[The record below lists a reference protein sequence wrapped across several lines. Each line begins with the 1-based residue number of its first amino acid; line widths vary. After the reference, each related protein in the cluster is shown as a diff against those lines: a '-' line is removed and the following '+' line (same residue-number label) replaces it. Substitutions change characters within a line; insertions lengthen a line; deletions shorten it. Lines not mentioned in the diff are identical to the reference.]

1 MRGNS
6 SKRSWAEAGAYLAA
20 AFILGG
26 CAAKP
31 LADTAPWSTQLFS
44 ESRTNLSSAEVSL
57 PLAVSWEKDI
67 SDFRLLRPFPKEQLS
82 APALHGGLLY
92 VGSTNDRFYAVDLST
107 GRVKWRYHARQPVEA
122 SPAVTGEMVCFGSA
136 DGVMRCLDHS
146 GKVLWEYQARS
157 EILSSPV
164 VSGGRLFFNSQDD
177 RVHALNAGTGKREW
191 TYSRATYTVVSPRI
205 YGSPAYSRAYS
216 QENSDGGALFFL
228 FSDGYLVSLDA
239 GTGNEAWSRQV
250 IKGFDKAGKWRRS
263 PLYQDGTVFVIDG
276 NEAVQ
281 ALDAATG
288 EVKGVYSII
297 KARDFIVPDKKSIVL
312 VGETDIVALDRLS
325 GAILWK
331 KKLSTGAASSVFASG
346 GELFVLSSFKKAF
359 LGLGFLSRDKGHIEA
374 ISLRDGSTSWTA
386 TLGSDISANA
396 SSAYS
401 RVALLTNKGKLT
413 VFEPK

>member
-1 MRGNS
+1 MRLNS
-6 SKRSWAEAGAYLAA
+6 SKRSWAETGAVLLAA
-20 AFILGG
+20 LILGG

-31 LADTAPWSTQLFS
+31 LADTAPWSTHFFS
-44 ESRTNLSSAEVSL
+44 ESRENLSPGEVSL
-57 PLAVSWEKDI
+57 PLAVSWEKDV

-82 APALHGGLLY
+82 SPALHGGLLY

-107 GRVKWRYHARQPVEA
+107 GKVKWRYHARYPIEA

-146 GKVLWEYQARS
+146 GKVLWDYQARS

-164 VSGGRLFFNSQDD
+164 VSGGRLFFNSSDD
-177 RVHALNAGTGKREW
+177 RVHALDTKTGERAW
-191 TYSRATYTVVSPRI
+191 SYSRATYTVVSPRI
-205 YGSPAYSRAYS
+205 YGSPAYSPADS
-216 QENSDGGALFFL
+216 NDGALFFL
-228 FSDGYLVSLDA
+228 FSDGYIVSLDA
-239 GTGNEAWSRQV
+239 ETGSEAWSRQV
-250 IKGFDKAGKWRRS
+250 ISGFDKAGKWRRT
-263 PLYQDGTVFVIDG
+263 PLYRDGTVFVIDG

-288 EVKGVYSII
+288 EVKGVYGII
-297 KARDFIVPDKKSIVL
+297 KARDFIVPDRRSIVL
-312 VGETDIVALDRLS
+312 VGETGLVALDRLS

-331 KKLSTGAASSVFASG
+331 KDLTTGTTSSIFAAG
-346 GELFVLSSFKKAF
+346 QQLFVLSTFKKTF
-359 LGLGFLSRDKGHIEA
+359 LGLDFLSSDKGHMEA

-386 TLGSDISANA
+386 TLGSDVTANA

-401 RVALLTNKGKLT
+401 RIALLTNKGKLT

>member
-1 MRGNS
+1 MRWNS
-6 SKRSWAEAGAYLAA
+6 SKRSWAEAGAFVFAAIILA
-20 AFILGG
+20 G

-31 LADTAPWSTQLFS
+31 LADTAPWSTHLFS
-44 ESRTNLSSAEVSL
+44 DSRSNLSPAEVSL
-57 PLAVSWEKDI
+57 PLAVSWEKDV

-82 APALHGGLLY
+82 SPALHGGILY

-107 GRVKWRYHARQPVEA
+107 GSVKWRYHARQPIEA
-122 SPAVTGEMVCFGSA
+122 SPAITGEMVCFGSA

-177 RVHALNAGTGKREW
+177 RVHALNAMTGVREW

-205 YGSPAYSRAYS
+205 YGSPAYSG
-216 QENSDGGALFFL
+216 DGSLFFL
-228 FSDGYLVSLDA
+228 FSDGNIVSLDA
-239 GTGNEAWSRQV
+239 ETGSETWSKKV
-250 IKGFDKAGKWRRS
+250 IGSFVKAGKWRRS
-263 PLYQDGTVFVIDG
+263 PLYQDGTVYVIDG

-288 EVKGVYSII
+288 EVKGVYGII
-297 KARDFIVPDKKSIVL
+297 KTRDFIIPDRRSIVL

-331 KKLSTGAASSVFASG
+331 KKLSTGATSSVFAAG
-346 GELFVLSSFKKAF
+346 EELFVLSSFKKAF

-374 ISLRDGSTSWTA
+374 ISLRDGSTSWTT
-386 TLGSDISANA
+386 TLGSDVTANA

>member
-1 MRGNS
+1 MRWNS
-6 SKRSWAEAGAYLAA
+6 SKRSWAEAGACLAA

-31 LADTAPWSTQLFS
+31 LADTAPWSTHLS
-44 ESRTNLSSAEVSL
+44 GESRTNLSSAEVSL

-82 APALHGGLLY
+82 TPALHGGLLY

-107 GRVKWRYHARQPVEA
+107 GKVKWRYHARQPIEA
-122 SPAVTGEMVCFGSA
+122 SPSVTGEMVCFGSA

-177 RVHALNAGTGKREW
+177 RVHALNAGTGVREW

-205 YGSPAYSRAYS
+205 YGSPAYSG
-216 QENSDGGALFFL
+216 DGALFFL
-228 FSDGYLVSLDA
+228 FSDGHIVSLNA
-239 GTGNEAWSRQV
+239 ETGDEAWSRQV
-250 IKGFDKAGKWRRS
+250 ISGFDKAGKWRRS

-288 EVKGVYSII
+288 EVKGVYGIV
-297 KARDFIVPDKKSIVL
+297 KARDFIVPDRKSIVL

-331 KKLSTGAASSVFASG
+331 KKLSIGAASSVFASG

-374 ISLRDGSTSWTA
+374 ISLGDGSTTWTA